1 MRILQIGAGSMGTR
15 RLRDLRACEG
25 VEVTLF
31 DQRADRRAAAASR
44 FGVATTASLDEAMAT
59 EPDALVISTPPDQHT
74 DYVRLALDTGRH
86 FFCEADIWAF
96 DPRVVAAAN
105 ARRPAGGLVA
115 APSCTLYL
123 PPLRPGTAPGGPGGT
138 GHPARLR
145 LRALG
150 RRAELASG
158 RGRRILRPS
167 PCHRAGPGDG
177 AVRAHRTRPRL
188 RHAGGGLG
196 AGGPARRP
204 RPTRCRQLVA
214 ADGVGVRRHRAAD
227 GGHGEPADSAPG
239 LGDRRPRL
247 HPVRPADRHPGTRA
261 AAPRRRVLPGPV

>member
-15 RLRDLRACEG
+15 RLRDLRACAG

-115 APSCTLYL
+115 APSCTLYFH
-123 PPLRPGTAPGGPGGT
+123 PFVQELRRVVGEEL

-145 LRALG
+145 LPALG

-188 RHAGGGLG
+188 RHADGGLG

-204 RPTRCRQLVA
+204 RPDPVPTAGRCRW
-214 ADGVGVRRHRAAD
+214 
-227 GGHGEPADSAPG
+227 SW
-239 LGDRRPRL
+239 
-247 HPVRPADRHPGTRA
+247 RPAPPGS
-261 AAPRRRVLPGPV
+261 